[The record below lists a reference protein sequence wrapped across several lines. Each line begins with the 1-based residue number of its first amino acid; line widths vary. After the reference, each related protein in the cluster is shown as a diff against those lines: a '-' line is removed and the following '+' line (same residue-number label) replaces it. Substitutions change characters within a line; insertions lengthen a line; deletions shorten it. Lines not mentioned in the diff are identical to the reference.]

1 MTTRTADE
9 PVSGPAP
16 AALPASTKT
25 EREKAHARP
34 ALRKR
39 DALLLCLIAGVAFQI
54 AYFIS
59 SCAFLI
65 AVYLWCL
72 FELTRLPTP
81 KQASYFGLLAGLLAF
96 APQLYF
102 FYKLFGPAAIS
113 LWVVAAFWTRMFLV
127 LGRSIRVQFG
137 GPWVVLLLPF
147 FWTGF
152 EFFRS
157 ELYYLRFSWLNA
169 GFVFARNLDWLP
181 MRLLGNYG
189 FGFTLMAL
197 IALASL
203 LRPRTRL
210 IASISGL
217 AVLGVLTNLPRKAA
231 SQAVS
236 GTGQLFM
243 AGVQMEFP
251 SELEIISNLNKL
263 AKAHPEAQLL
273 VLSEYTVTGPVPEKV
288 KAWCRQNGRY
298 LVIGAEDPAPNSN
311 YYDTAFVI
319 GPDGSVVFSQGKSVP
334 VQFFKDGLP
343 AKTQQVWDSPW
354 GKLGFCICYDL
365 SYSRVTDPLVRM
377 GAQAIIVPTMDVEDW
392 GRHQHELHAMV
403 APVRAA
409 EYGVPIFRVAS
420 SGFSQAVDAA
430 GNTLASAPM
439 PGDGAMIAA
448 TLELP
453 KSGKLPLDRFIAP
466 VSVWITGVFVGWV
479 GIALLREWFAK
490 RSATRA
496 AATA

>member
-1 MTTRTADE
+1 MPPANARTE
-9 PVSGPAP
+9 
-16 AALPASTKT
+16 L
-25 EREKAHARP
+25 EKAHAP
-34 ALRKR
+34 AALRKR
-39 DALLLCLIAGVAFQI
+39 DALLLCLAAGVAFQV
-54 AYFIS
+54 AYFIP

-96 APQLYF
+96 APQLSF
-102 FYKLFGPAAIS
+102 FYRLFGPAAIS

-127 LGRSIRVQFG
+127 LGRSIRVRLG
-137 GPWVVLLLPF
+137 SPWVVLLLPL

-169 GFVFARNLDWLP
+169 GYVFARNLDWLP
-181 MRLLGNYG
+181 MKLLGNYG
-189 FGFTLMAL
+189 FGFALMAL
-197 IALASL
+197 IAVASL
-203 LRPRTRL
+203 LRPRPRL

-217 AVLGVLTNLPRKAA
+217 AVLGLLTNLPQKAA
-231 SQAVS
+231 SQAFS
-236 GTGQLFM
+236 GTSQLSV

-263 AKAHPEAQLL
+263 VKAHPEAQLL

-298 LVIGAEDPAPNSN
+298 VVIGAEEPAANSN

-319 GPDGSVVFSQGKSVP
+319 GPDGSIVFSQRKSVP

-343 AKTQQVWDSPW
+343 AKTQRVWDSPW

-365 SYSRVTDPLVRM
+365 SYSRVTDPLIRM

-392 GRHQHELHAMV
+392 GRHQHELHALV
-403 APVRAA
+403 APIRAA

-420 SGFSQAVDAA
+420 SGFSQAVDAT

-453 KSGKLPLDRFIAP
+453 KRGKLPLDRFIAP
-466 VSVWITGVFVGWV
+466 LSVWITGGFIGWV
-479 GIALLREWFAK
+479 GIVLLREWFTK
-490 RSATRA
+490 RSATK
-496 AATA
+496 ATALA